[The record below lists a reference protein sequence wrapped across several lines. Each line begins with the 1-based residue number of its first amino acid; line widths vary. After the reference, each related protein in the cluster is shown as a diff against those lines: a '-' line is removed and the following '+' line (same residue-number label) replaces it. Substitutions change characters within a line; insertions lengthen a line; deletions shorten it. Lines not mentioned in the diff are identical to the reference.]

1 MYSENTVIK
10 YNYYG
15 LRGKDVIKID
25 EFLYGSVLKVTRD
38 DTNESIEKCFSMMKA
53 ANAYK
58 NMLALIRCPPKAD

>member
-10 YNYYG
+10 YNYYRLG
-15 LRGKDVIKID
+15 GKHVIKID